1 MRQAAVRSGLRET
14 QSLRKDWA
22 PVLGAWVAALDE
34 QGRAGRE
41 GAPAVRY
48 LTDAYIESCNVVG
61 ITCSE
66 RRSTLTDAKHDFFD
80 VAIVDEVSKATPPE
94 LLMCVSM
101 ARTAIL
107 VGDHR
112 QLPPVFK
119 EGISAEQYL
128 EQVEDQ
134 EDSAQADSDADSA
147 LTRANLERFGDMV
160 SASLFKR
167 HFEEAPAPLKA
178 FLFTQYRMHPQI
190 MDVVN
195 AFYEGRLTCGLR
207 DPDGLRSDTKER
219 DIRQHRLRLVGP
231 DAIPYLEND
240 QHVLWI
246 DSGKGPN
253 GEDAF
258 ERRAGAS
265 GKVNDT
271 EAALIAKVLDDLDK
285 ACAEQGYGKD
295 GKPCKEVGIVTFYA
309 KQIRVIRDAITA
321 LLRTRAPFNA
331 IKVDVNTADR
341 YQGQERPIVIVSLV
355 RCPSH
360 KLSARANT
368 AQFERI
374 NVAFSRA
381 QELLVV
387 LGAERIFRP
396 YEIKLPHL
404 DRPGHTRRAV
414 YGQIIGEIELNGGL
428 KRARQVVDQPT
439 FERLLRPATSGRQTP
454 VPGDG
459 ARKTGKFNKG
469 REGGMR

>member
-1 MRQAAVRSGLRET
+1 
-14 QSLRKDWA
+14 
-22 PVLGAWVAALDE
+22 
-34 QGRAGRE
+34 
-41 GAPAVRY
+41 
-48 LTDAYIESCNVVG
+48 
-61 ITCSE
+61 
-66 RRSTLTDAKHDFFD
+66 
-80 VAIVDEVSKATPPE
+80 
-94 LLMCVSM
+94 M

-134 EDSAQADSDADSA
+134 EDRSEADPASGSA
-147 LTRANLERFGDMV
+147 LTRENLEKFGDMV

-167 HFEEAPAPLKA
+167 HFEEAPAALKS

-195 AFYEGRLTCGLR
+195 AFYERRLTCGLA
-207 DPDGLRSDTKER
+207 DPDGRQSDTPAR
-219 DIRQHRLRLVGP
+219 DVRQHGLQLSGP
-231 DAIPYLEND
+231 DRIPYLETD

-246 DSGKGPN
+246 DSGKAPN
-253 GEDAF
+253 GQETF

-271 EAALIAKVLDDLDK
+271 EAALIAKVLADLDQ
-285 ACAEQGYGKD
+285 ACARQGYGSAA
-295 GKPCKEVGIVTFYA
+295 KPRKEVGIVTFYA
-309 KQIRVIRDAITA
+309 KQIRAIKDAIAA
-321 LLRTRAPFNA
+321 LVRARGPFSA

-341 YQGQERPIVIVSLV
+341 YQGQERPIVMVSLV
-355 RCPSH
+355 RCPQH
-360 KLSARANT
+360 KLSKRANT

-381 QELLVV
+381 QELLVI
-387 LGAERIFRP
+387 LGSERIFRP

-404 DRPGHTRRAV
+404 ERPGHALRAV

-428 KRARQVVDQPT
+428 KRARQLVDQAA
-439 FERLLRPATSGRQTP
+439 FEQLLPAGAAGRPAP
-454 VPGDG
+454 VPADLG
-459 ARKTGKFNKG
+459 RKG
-469 REGGMR
+469 RKPNNGRPGAAR